1 MITFLV
7 SLSLVNG
14 SCGIISTAQNLSNT
28 HQNHYDW
35 STEEQGLVLG
45 AWFYGFVAS
54 QIIGGIL
61 ADRYS
66 YKVKIY
72 SSLHEI

>member
-1 MITFLV
+1 MTTFLV
-7 SLSLVNG
+7 PLSLVNG
-14 SCGIISTAQNLSNT
+14 SCGIISTAKHLSNT
-28 HQNHYDW
+28 SQNHYDW

-54 QIIGGIL
+54 QIVGGIL

-66 YKVKIY
+66 
-72 SSLHEI
+72 

>member
-1 MITFLV
+1 MTTFLV
-7 SLSLVNG
+7 PLSLVNGSIHG
-14 SCGIISTAQNLSNT
+14 SCGIISTAKHLSNT
-28 HQNHYDW
+28 SQNHYDW

-54 QIIGGIL
+54 QIVGGIL

-66 YKVKIY
+66 
-72 SSLHEI
+72 